1 VTVASPLPPIWFE
14 RPILPEFAAE
24 VEASCTVLG
33 PATADDPDADVAT
46 AVAVIAGP
54 RRYDGAFMDR
64 APDLK
69 VIARTGIGVDGVD
82 VAAAT
87 GRGIAVCNTPDG
99 PTIST
104 AEHAVALMLFV
115 AKNVGAAQAALR
127 TGRSDGYFAAHRGL
141 ELSGKVLGLVGFGR
155 IGRHVAQI
163 ARGLGM
169 EVRFFDPFVAAS
181 DVPAGV
187 ARAEA
192 LSGLLAAADVVSLH
206 LPLTESSRGMFG
218 PKQFASMK
226 PGAILINTARGGLV
240 DQGSLLAA
248 LEAGRLFGAGLDVTA
263 PEPLQPEH
271 PLLHHPDVVIT
282 PHIASATAEGKA
294 RMFEIAFRQA
304 IAVIE
309 GRRPEHLV
317 NSEVW
322 ERAAMATEA
331 GVGR

>member
-1 VTVASPLPPIWFE
+1 VSMPSSLSPIWFE
-14 RPILPEFAAE
+14 RPIIAEFAAE
-24 VEASCTVLG
+24 VAASCTVLG
-33 PATADDPDADVAT
+33 PATADDPYAGVAT

-87 GRGIAVCNTPDG
+87 ERGIAVCNTPDG

-104 AEHAVALMLFV
+104 AEHAVALMLLV

-127 TGRSDGYFAAHRGL
+127 TGGSDGYFAAHRGI
-141 ELSGKVLGLVGFGR
+141 ELSGKVLGLVGLGR

-192 LSGLLAAADVVSLH
+192 LSELLAAADVLSLH
-206 LPLTESSRGMFG
+206 LPLTDSSREMFG
-218 PKQFASMK
+218 AEQFASMK
-226 PGAILINTARGGLV
+226 PGAIFVNTARGGLV
-240 DQGSLLAA
+240 DQESLLAA
-248 LEAGRLFGAGLDVTA
+248 LEAGRLFGAGLDVTS
-263 PEPLQPEH
+263 PEPIPPEH
-271 PLLHHPDVVIT
+271 PLLHHPDVVVT

-309 GRRPEHLV
+309 GRRPENLI
-317 NSEVW
+317 NPDVW
-322 ERAAMATEA
+322 ERSFTATEA